1 MKIRTRSTSSQELME
16 SEYRKK
22 TDHQGVSDELEKVC
36 AIHKYCSKL
45 YMWLEIERW
54 EGG

>member
-16 SEYRKK
+16 SEYRK